1 MEAQWSLVLFT
12 VISGAGAWLFAAS
25 TYQALAKKGALPGKV
40 TSIVAVVLLAL
51 GGLASVTHLKHVD
64 RIFEALNHPTS
75 GIFVEAAMI
84 GVLIVLIAVYF
95 VMMVR
100 KSSKTAL
107 KIVAVV
113 AAVVG
118 IVFTFACGM
127 SYMMD
132 ARQAW
137 MTYALPFA
145 YCLTAGA
152 AGVGINQL
160 LQTLGVDAPKEAGDE
175 ASDGE
180 AKAGDEGA
188 IAFSGMLTL
197 VVSALALVAAAVFA
211 IHAAGWLDKAAAG
224 AAVWLAVTFVSGVVA
239 VAAGVWA
246 WRKPAAGK
254 AAGVVAV
261 IAGVLFAVAVRVFMW
276 LVGTPLMDLFLMPM
290 E

>member
-1 MEAQWSLVLFT
+1 MEAQWSLILFT

-25 TYQALAKKGALPGKV
+25 TCQALAKKGALPGKV

-51 GGLASVTHLKHVD
+51 GGLASMTHLKHVD

-75 GIFVEAAMI
+75 GIFVEAALI

-95 VMMVR
+95 AMVVR
-100 KSSKTAL
+100 RSSKTAL
-107 KIVAVV
+107 KVV
-113 AAVVG
+113 AIVVSVVG

-127 SYMMD
+127 SYMME

-137 MTYALPFA
+137 MTYALPLS

-152 AGVGINQL
+152 AGVALNQL
-160 LQTLGVDAPKEAGDE
+160 LQALGIDAPKGAGDE
-175 ASDGE
+175 ASDKE
-180 AKAGDEGA
+180 AGAEGA
-188 IAFSGMLTL
+188 VAFSGMLTL
-197 VVSALALVAAAVFA
+197 VVSVLALIAAAVFA

-224 AAVWLAVTFVSGVVA
+224 AALWLAVTFVSGVVA